1 MLPGLDLHGYVS
13 IINCLA
19 EARIVYAPE
28 LQNVRSACERMICSI
43 AEIGVCSLGQAGL
56 VTSRAM
62 RAQTVTYLQ
71 DSERQESG
79 Q

>member
-1 MLPGLDLHGYVS
+1 MLPGLDLRGYVS
-13 IINCLA
+13 VINCLA
-19 EARIVYAPE
+19 EARIVYTPV
-28 LQNVRSACERMICSI
+28 LQNVRSACVRMICSI
-43 AEIGVCSLGQAGL
+43 AEIGVCSFGQAGL

-71 DSERQESG
+71 DSERQVSG